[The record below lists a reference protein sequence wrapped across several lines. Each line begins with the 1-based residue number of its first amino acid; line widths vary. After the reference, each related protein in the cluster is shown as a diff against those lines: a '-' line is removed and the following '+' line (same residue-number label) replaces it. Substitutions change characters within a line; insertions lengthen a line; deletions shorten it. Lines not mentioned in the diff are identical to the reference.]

1 MDDLTKSVATNS
13 KPLNQ
18 AKQDKWLNK
27 DRLWN
32 FVFWFGISG
41 GLSLASFVK
50 FVLKMPDLFLVIAW
64 SVLLGIPLI
73 VTLANKTR
81 FIKKDT
87 FANSEDIELTK
98 KQMPTGNF
106 IWLTILCVALTF
118 ALSDKYA
125 GRHVISSFVTFA
137 GLFSG
142 FSLYFI
148 FKNCPISILFNYKF
162 WVWKSRQS
170 ASCPNVRVGSSSNH
184 FRNHSSSSSRSSS
197 SDYFTNPSYSSSMS
211 NIYYESHRRR

>member
-1 MDDLTKSVATNS
+1 M
-13 KPLNQ
+13 
-18 AKQDKWLNK
+18 
-27 DRLWN
+27 
-32 FVFWFGISG
+32 SG
-41 GLSLASFVK
+41 GLSLATFVK
-50 FVLKMPDLFLVIAW
+50 FVLKMPDLFPVIAW

-106 IWLTILCVALTF
+106 IWLTILGVALTF

-125 GRHVISSFVTFA
+125 GRHVISSFISFT

-142 FSLYFI
+142 LSLYFI

-162 WVWKSRQS
+162 WNFEPRLGI
-170 ASCPNVRVGSSSNH
+170 RVSSSSNH

-197 SDYFTNPSYSSSMS
+197 DYITNPSYGGLDS
-211 NIYYESHRRR
+211 NIYNKYR